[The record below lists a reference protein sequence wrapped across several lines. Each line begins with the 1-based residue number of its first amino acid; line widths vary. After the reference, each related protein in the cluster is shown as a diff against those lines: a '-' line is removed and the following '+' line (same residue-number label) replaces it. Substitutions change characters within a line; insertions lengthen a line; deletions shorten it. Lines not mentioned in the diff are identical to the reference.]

1 MSATYKQIVGACR
14 ITLLQQQSITF
25 TFVNK
30 PRSSPPH
37 SLSLKKNKEKEK
49 SYFYEGYEM
58 QGFGVHDK
66 IKTSKSMLFTNILCK
81 FAVDYEY
88 LHKIQDNKGA

>member
-37 SLSLKKNKEKEK
+37 SLSLKKTRKKRRAIFTRGMKCKVLEC
-49 SYFYEGYEM
+49 M
-58 QGFGVHDK
+58 
-66 IKTSKSMLFTNILCK
+66 IK
-81 FAVDYEY
+81 
-88 LHKIQDNKGA
+88 

>member
-58 QGFGVHDK
+58 QGFGVRDK

-81 FAVDYEY
+81 YAVDYEY

>member
-1 MSATYKQIVGACR
+1 MPATYKRIVGACR

-30 PRSSPPH
+30 PRNSPPH
-37 SLSLKKNKEKEK
+37 SLTQKNKEKEK

-58 QGFGVHDK
+58 QGFGVRDK

>member
-58 QGFGVHDK
+58 QGFGVRDK

>member
-37 SLSLKKNKEKEK
+37 SLTQKNKEKEK

-58 QGFGVHDK
+58 QGFGVRDK

-88 LHKIQDNKGA
+88 LHKIQDNKGT